1 MKKIVV
7 AFDSF
12 KGSLTSREAGE
23 AFAAG
28 YREVVADADIRL
40 FQISDGGEGLSEA
53 IHAALGG
60 EIVEC
65 RVTDPLGRPIEA
77 TYAIVNGTT
86 AVVSLA
92 AASGL
97 TLLTPEERNPLIAT
111 TFGTGELILDAIAR
125 GCRRIIVGLGG
136 SATTDGG
143 AGMLRALGYRFYDA
157 AGEEL
162 TVSIDIL
169 ERAVSVSD
177 SAVRSEVRDVEIA
190 VAVDVDNPLYG
201 QRGAAYVFAPQKGAT
216 AEMVERLD
224 DALRHY
230 AKLGDG
236 YCGYEASTSAGVG
249 AAGGVGYAFR
259 AFMGRELT
267 SGIELLLDIIG
278 FDAALADAMLVVTGE
293 GRVDAQTLMGKAPS
307 GVLRRATKYGVDC
320 IAVGGCVEM
329 SEALK
334 QSDFKAIYA
343 SMPET
348 MSVDEA
354 MQPSVAR
361 ENLRRVGRLVAER
374 TK

>member
-23 AFAAG
+23 AFAMG

-65 RVTDPLGRPIEA
+65 RVTDPLGRQIEA
-77 TYAIVNGTT
+77 AYAIVNGTT

-97 TLLTPEERNPLIAT
+97 TLLAPEERNPLVAT

-157 AGEEL
+157 EGEEL
-162 TVSIDIL
+162 TASIDIL
-169 ERAVSVSD
+169 ERAVSASD
-177 SAVRSEVRDVEIA
+177 SEVKGEVRDVEIA

-201 QRGAAYVFAPQKGAT
+201 QRGAAYVFAPQKGAA
-216 AEMVERLD
+216 AEMVVRLD

-278 FDAALADAMLVVTGE
+278 FDAALADATLVVTGE

-307 GVLRRATKYGVDC
+307 GVLHRATKYGVDC

-354 MQPSVAR
+354 MQPTVAR
-361 ENLRRVGRLVAER
+361 ENLRRVGRLVAEGV
-374 TK
+374 K